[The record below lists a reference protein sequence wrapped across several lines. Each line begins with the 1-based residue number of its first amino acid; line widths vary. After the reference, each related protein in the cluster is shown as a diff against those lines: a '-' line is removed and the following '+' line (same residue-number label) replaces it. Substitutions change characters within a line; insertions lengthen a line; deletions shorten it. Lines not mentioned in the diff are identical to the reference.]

1 MSLNIGSFFG
11 AESLQLAA
19 PFASRLLFGEPKNEK
34 QREFE
39 NAVRKREH
47 LIMTQRAK
55 RTHAKQGYK
64 EYKSLAFDEWNKI
77 LLANQQS
84 HNDKIA
90 EYRFAQADA
99 FKKSIKLHGSSKA
112 SGQVSRGR
120 NKREVLDKLS
130 AFDKSNSLAKALVTN
145 AWETDNSNKTATDR
159 YKIAVKNAYTR
170 SGIGV
175 PYGLPSKIE
184 APARDNSP
192 WLNLLKGITGDIF
205 NPPID
210 VTKGMSRN

>member
-1 MSLNIGSFFG
+1 MSLQIGDFFG
-11 AESLQLAA
+11 ADSLQLAA
-19 PFASRLLFGEPKNEK
+19 PFASRLLFGEPDNEK

-64 EYKSLAFDEWNKI
+64 EYKSLAFDNLNNVW
-77 LLANQQS
+77 LANLQS
-84 HNDKIA
+84 HNNKIS
-90 EYRFAQADA
+90 EYRLAQADA
-99 FKKSIKLHGSSKA
+99 YKKSIKIHGSSKA

-145 AWETDNSNKTATDR
+145 AWETDNSNKTSTDR
-159 YKIAVKNAYTR
+159 YNQAVDNAYTR

-175 PYGLPSKIE
+175 PYSLPSKIE

-192 WLNLLKGITGDIF
+192 WIDMLTSMAGDIF
-205 NPPID
+205 NPPMD
-210 VTKGMSRN
+210 VTKGMG

>member
-1 MSLNIGSFFG
+1 
-11 AESLQLAA
+11 
-19 PFASRLLFGEPKNEK
+19 
-34 QREFE
+34 
-39 NAVRKREH
+39 
-47 LIMTQRAK
+47 MTQRAK

-64 EYKSLAFDEWNKI
+64 EYKSLAVDNRNNVW
-77 LLANQQS
+77 LANLQS

-192 WLNLLKGITGDIF
+192 WIDMLTGMASDIF
-205 NPPID
+205 NPAMN
-210 VTKGMSRN
+210 VTKGMG